1 MKVSD
6 ILLDLATGDASMTDA
21 YIQEACG
28 KIEVSKAVFD
38 AAYKISEL
46 PKGDFLVIQ
55 EAADAGL
62 PTDQAGASKL
72 ACESIQQGMVGF
84 YELLV
89 ETAKK
94 IKEASMKDMKLVI
107 ALGKKFGIA
116 NDPANFSTAFSTPL
130 GKAVT
135 AEYHGGKI
143 KIDDKRFLKG
153 RFANK
158 ISRSYV
164 KGVTQLLLA
173 YGINITEVFGDPVIA
188 AEVAKKA
195 SVKGEAP
202 TTLKDVNGYL
212 SDGGKLIKV
221 EKIADKDSHY
231 TDSITASDIT
241 DLINSLYVVI
251 ATSDAVI
258 KLAGNKTAK
267 KEAASTIADLCAK
280 ETGSEKKVA
289 KTVVSIGDE
298 ITKWKD
304 NVEAITSAITKTL
317 TDSIY
322 SLYEA
327 ISKDKSTGVE

>member
-21 YIQEACG
+21 FIQEACG
-28 KIEVSKAVFD
+28 KIEVSKALFD

-62 PTDQAGASKL
+62 PTDQEGAAKL
-72 ACESIQQGMVGF
+72 ASESIQQGMVGF
-84 YELLV
+84 YDLLV

-107 ALGKKFGIA
+107 ALGKKFGIENNPSDFIKSFA
-116 NDPANFSTAFSTPL
+116 TPL
-130 GKAVT
+130 SKAIVDDN
-135 AEYHGGKI
+135 GGKI
-143 KIDDKRFLKG
+143 KLDDKRFLKG

-158 ISRSYV
+158 ICSSYL
-164 KGVTQLLLA
+164 KGIVQLMFA
-173 YGINITEVFGDPVIA
+173 YGIDISNVFDDNVIDYQF
-188 AEVAKKA
+188 EISKKMYTF
-195 SVKGEAP
+195 VKP
-202 TTLKDVNGYL
+202 SSLKGVDGYL
-212 SDGGKLIKV
+212 SAGGKLIKV

-231 TDSITASDIT
+231 TDTVKASDIR
-241 DLINSLYVVI
+241 DLIISLYCVI
-251 ATSDAVI
+251 SVSDAVI
-258 KLAGNKTAK
+258 KIAGNKTAK
-267 KEAASTIADLCAK
+267 KEAVSTITDLCEK
-280 ETGSEKKVA
+280 ENGAEKKVA
-289 KTVVSIGDE
+289 KTIVSIGDE

-304 NVEAITSAITKTL
+304 NVEAVTSAITKTYA
-317 TDSIY
+317 DSIY

>member
-62 PTDQAGASKL
+62 PTDQAGAAKL

-94 IKEASMKDMKLVI
+94 SKAASVKDMKLVV
-107 ALGKKFGIA
+107 ALGKKFGIT
-116 NDPANFSTAFSTPL
+116 NDPDNFSTAFATPL
-130 GKAVT
+130 GKAIIDE
-135 AEYHGGKI
+135 AGGKI

-158 ISRSYV
+158 IAMSYV
-164 KGVTQLLLA
+164 KGVSQLLLA
-173 YGINITEVFGDPVIA
+173 YGINITDVFSDPVIA

-212 SDGGKLIKV
+212 SDGGKLIKI

-267 KEAASTIADLCAK
+267 KDATSTIADLCAK
-280 ETGSEKKVA
+280 ETGTEKKVA
-289 KTVVSIGDE
+289 KTVVSISDE

-304 NVEAITSAITKTL
+304 NVEAITSAITKTYA
-317 TDSIY
+317 DSIY

>member
-28 KIEVSKAVFD
+28 KIEVSKALFD

-62 PTDQAGASKL
+62 PTDQAGAAKL
-72 ACESIQQGMVGF
+72 ASESIQQGMVGF

-130 GKAVT
+130 GKAIIDE
-135 AEYHGGKI
+135 AGGKI

-158 ISRSYV
+158 IAMSYV
-164 KGVTQLLLA
+164 KGVSQLLLA
-173 YGINITEVFGDPVIA
+173 YGINITDVFSDPVIA

-195 SVKGEAP
+195 SVKGDAP

-212 SDGGKLIKV
+212 SDGGKLIKI

-241 DLINSLYVVI
+241 DLVNSLYVVI

-267 KEAASTIADLCAK
+267 KEAVSTIADLCAK
-280 ETGSEKKVA
+280 ETGTEKKVA
-289 KTVVSIGDE
+289 KTVVSISDE

-304 NVEAITSAITKTL
+304 NVEVITSAITKTYA
-317 TDSIY
+317 DSIY
-322 SLYEA
+322 SLYES
-327 ISKDKSTGVE
+327 ILKDKSTGVE